1 MDFARTLCHKYRE
14 GADAPGWNEEETWM
28 LDTASETVSGVLIVR
43 PKGRIDSKTAR
54 DFEEILIGK
63 LNTAPSPAL
72 VDFTGVDYISSA
84 GLRVLLMAG
93 KFCSKGGVGF
103 AMFGMNPHIREVIAI
118 SGFLQILT
126 LKDTEQEALAAVQG

>member
-1 MDFARTLCHKYRE
+1 MEKV
-14 GADAPGWNEEETWM
+14 GNM
-28 LDTASETVSGVLIVR
+28 LEIKSETVMGALMVR

-54 DFEEILIGK
+54 DFEDAL
-63 LNTAPSPAL
+63 LAPLTAKPGPAV

-93 KFCSKGGVGF
+93 KACSKAKVGF
-103 AMFGMNPHIREVIAI
+103 AMFGMNSHIREVVAI

-126 LKDTEQEALAAVQG
+126 LKDTEAEALAAV

>member
-1 MDFARTLCHKYRE
+1 ML
-14 GADAPGWNEEETWM
+14 ETQ
-28 LDTASETVSGVLIVR
+28 SETVSGVLIVR

-54 DFEEILIGK
+54 DFEESLLIK
-63 LNTAPSPAL
+63 LEQDKQPAL

-93 KFCSKGGVGF
+93 KTCSKIGTKF
-103 AMFGMNPHIREVIAI
+103 AMFGMSEHIREVIAI

-126 LKDTEQEALAAVQG
+126 LKDSEEEALAAVQG

>member
-1 MDFARTLCHKYRE
+1 ML
-14 GADAPGWNEEETWM
+14 ETQ
-28 LDTASETVSGVLIVR
+28 SETVSGVLIVR

-54 DFEEILIGK
+54 DFEESLLIK
-63 LNTAPSPAL
+63 LEQDKQPAL

-93 KFCSKGGVGF
+93 KTCSKIGTKF
-103 AMFGMNPHIREVIAI
+103 AMFGMREHIREVIAI

-126 LKDTEQEALAAVQG
+126 LKDSEEEALAAVQG